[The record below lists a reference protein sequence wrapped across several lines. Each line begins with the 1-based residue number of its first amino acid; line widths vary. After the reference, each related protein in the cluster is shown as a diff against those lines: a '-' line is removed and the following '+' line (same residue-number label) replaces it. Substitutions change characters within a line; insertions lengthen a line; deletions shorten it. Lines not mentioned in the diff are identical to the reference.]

1 MKSYEIVFDF
11 GGLVNIQEYDDSI
24 VLFDE
29 DFNYIGTIVGSEKTK
44 LAKEIL
50 YKKIIIEKEFYSF
63 LHFFFTKIDV
73 FNGKPYSFFFSSKD
87 KETIVEYVNLHWDEK
102 FVIED
107 LEEHINTIG
116 GKYFLLNID
125 LIVELLRDKRGDY
138 EDE

>member
-24 VLFDE
+24 VLFNE
-29 DFNYIGTIVGSEKTK
+29 NFNYIGTIEGSEKAK
-44 LAKEIL
+44 LTKEIL
-50 YKKIIIEKEFYSF
+50 HKKIVIEKEFYSF
-63 LHFFFTKIDV
+63 LNFFITKIDI
-73 FNGKPYSFFFSSKD
+73 FNGKPYSFFFHSKD

-125 LIVELLRDKRGDY
+125 LIVETLRNDRGDY
-138 EDE
+138 DE